1 MKLDKLDKIDKL
13 KYNTPEEYNL
23 RAIKENLWRHTIG
36 FVLPIAFVDSRNILQ
51 EKAAL
56 RFVYD
61 AVVAEYLLIYPQSE
75 PIGYNKFIG
84 CIVSEQQKSTGR
96 LHYHLLVSDFV
107 KNTCTTP
114 KAFCKLIVSA
124 LLKKQFQNFDLN
136 EREIDVQSYR
146 SESPLNGNYRGYL
159 FKQTTSPYS
168 SPYLHKLI
176 TDRNRLGTNAQ
187 IIPDDIFNA
196 CYFTTDR
203 IKIHQAK
210 MKVKSDGAFYK
221 RFQQMYNEEEVV

>member
-1 MKLDKLDKIDKL
+1 MKLDKL
-13 KYNTPEEYNL
+13 KYNTPEEFNL
-23 RAIKENLWRHTIG
+23 RAIKEELWKYTIC
-36 FVLPIAFVDSRNILQ
+36 FILPTQFVDCRNILQ

-61 AVVAEYLLIYPQSE
+61 AVVAEYLLHYPQSE

-84 CIVSEQQKSTGR
+84 CVVSEQQKSTGR

-124 LLKKQFQNFDLN
+124 LLKKQFQGCDIN
-136 EREIDVQSYR
+136 EREIDVQSY
-146 SESPLNGNYRGYL
+146 SCESAEGGNYRGYL
-159 FKQTTSPYS
+159 FKQTNS
-168 SPYLHKLI
+168 SYNTPYLHKLI
-176 TDRNRLGTNAQ
+176 SARNRFGANAQ
-187 IIPDDIFNA
+187 IIPDNILGVCEFA
-196 CYFTTDR
+196 TDR

-210 MKVKSDGAFYK
+210 FKVKSDAAFYK
-221 RFQQMYNEEEVV
+221 KFNQIYNEEVV

>member
-1 MKLDKLDKIDKL
+1 MKLDKL

-36 FVLPIAFVDSRNILQ
+36 FVLPTQFVDCRKITQ

-56 RFVYD
+56 RYVYD
-61 AVVAEYLLIYPQSE
+61 TVVAEYLLIYPQSE

-84 CIVSEQQKSTGR
+84 CIVSEKQKSTGR
-96 LHYHLLVSDFV
+96 LHYHILASEFV
-107 KNTCTTP
+107 RNASTTP
-114 KAFCKLIVSA
+114 SVSCQLIASA

-176 TDRNRLGTNAQ
+176 SARNRFCANAQ
-187 IIPDDIFNA
+187 IIPDDILNVCDFA
-196 CYFTTDR
+196 TDR

-210 MKVKSDGAFYK
+210 FKVKSDAAFYK
-221 RFQQMYNEEEVV
+221 KFEQIYNEEFV

>member
-1 MKLDKLDKIDKL
+1 MKLDKL

-23 RAIKENLWRHTIG
+23 RTIKENLWRHTIG

-61 AVVAEYLLIYPQSE
+61 AVVAEYLLHYPQHE
-75 PIGYNKFIG
+75 PIGYNKFIA
-84 CIVSEQQKSTGR
+84 CIVSEKQKSTGR

-114 KAFCKLIVSA
+114 KDNCKLIASA
-124 LLKKQFQNFDLN
+124 LLKKQFQGCDLN

-146 SESPLNGNYRGYL
+146 SESPLNGNYRGYI
-159 FKQTTSPYS
+159 FKETNSPYNS
-168 SPYLHKLI
+168 AYLHKLI
-176 TDRNRLGTNAQ
+176 STRNRFGANAQ
-187 IIPDDIFNA
+187 IIPDDILNVCEFA
-196 CYFTTDR
+196 TDR
-203 IKIHQAK
+203 IKIHQTK
-210 MKVKSDGAFYK
+210 MKAKSDGVFYK
-221 RFQQMYNEEEVV
+221 RFEQMYNEEEVV